1 MPANDRLR
9 DALSAAGIAPPDL
22 AAQLGV
28 DPKTVERWIAQGR
41 LPYPRFR
48 RQIAAQVRETEAY
61 LWPNALTEQER
72 AQVAESEIVRVYPRR
87 AVIPTDMWTRLFE
100 GAMESIDVLVYAAL
114 FLREQQPK
122 LLTKLCKKATT
133 GGTGIRFLLGDP
145 TCEGVARRSD
155 EEGIGDAIPHKIR
168 NVLSFFQPHADHGC
182 IDVKL
187 HRTTLYT
194 SIYRFD
200 REMLVN
206 HHVLGLPAAHAP
218 VMHLRQLDSGD
229 LFATYLD
236 VFERVWSDAVP
247 PWRAQEVA

>member
-9 DALSAAGIAPPDL
+9 DALSAAGIAPPEL

-41 LPYPRFR
+41 TPYPRFR
-48 RQIAAQVRETEAY
+48 RQIAARVRETEAY
-61 LWPNALTEQER
+61 LWPGALTEQER
-72 AQVAESEIVRVYPRR
+72 AQVTESEIVRVYPRR

-100 GAMESIDVLVYAAL
+100 AANESIDVLVYAAL
-114 FLREQQPK
+114 FLPEQQPR
-122 LLTKLCKKATT
+122 LLGKLCDKATKR
-133 GGTGIRFLLGDP
+133 GTRIRFLLGDP
-145 TCEGVARRSD
+145 TCEEVAKRSA
-155 EEGIGDAIPHKIR
+155 EEGIEDAIAHKIR
-168 NVLSFFQPHADHGC
+168 NTLSFFQPHAEHRC
-182 IDVKL
+182 IDLKL

-200 REMLVN
+200 RQMLVN

-247 PWRAQEVA
+247 AWHAREVA